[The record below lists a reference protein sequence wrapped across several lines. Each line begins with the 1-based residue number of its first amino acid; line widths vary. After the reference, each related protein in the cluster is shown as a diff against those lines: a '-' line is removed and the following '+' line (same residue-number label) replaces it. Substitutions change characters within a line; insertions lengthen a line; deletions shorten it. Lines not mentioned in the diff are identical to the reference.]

1 MKTLLLPTD
10 FSPCAHRAFR
20 YAAMLAEASGARI
33 ELLHV
38 FGLPVS
44 TVHEV
49 PADVSHQV
57 TFEEKRATE
66 ALNGFRESVLA
77 ETGFPAERVELR
89 VRYGFIA
96 DAIVGTA
103 RHEGADYI
111 VMGTQGARNLLDRWL
126 GTNAQR
132 VVSEAPCPVLV
143 VPADAPVAT
152 PHTVLYAADYDRDE
166 AVALNAVTQFANTFG
181 AKTRVVHIH
190 PYYELPVEKTAK
202 ELKASYETDEVNFR
216 NLNRD
221 EIPEAIETY
230 MRTHQPDVLALA
242 VYEKGFWEKL
252 LMPSVTAHF
261 LQHGHVPV
269 LVVRK

>member
-10 FSPCAHRAFR
+10 FSPCARRAFR
-20 YAAMLAEASGARI
+20 YAALLAETSGARI
-33 ELLHV
+33 VLLHV
-38 FGLPVS
+38 FSLPVS

-49 PADVSHQV
+49 PADVAHQV
-57 TFEEKRATE
+57 DVEENRAKQ
-66 ALNGFRESVLA
+66 ALGEFRDSVLA

-103 RHEGADYI
+103 RHEGADFI

-132 VVSEAPCPVLV
+132 VVAEAPCPVLV
-143 VPADAPVAT
+143 VPADAPVAPPRT
-152 PHTVLYAADYDRDE
+152 LLYAADYDRDE
-166 AVALNAVTQFANTFG
+166 AAALNAVTQFANLFG

-190 PYYELPVEKTAK
+190 PYYELPAEKTARALK
-202 ELKASYETDEVNFR
+202 ETYETEDVAFR

-221 EIPEAIETY
+221 EVPEAIETY

-252 LMPSVTAHF
+252 LMPSVTKHF

>member
-10 FSPCAHRAFR
+10 FSACAHRAFR
-20 YAAMLAEASGARI
+20 YAALLAETSGARI
-33 ELLHV
+33 VLLHV

-49 PADVSHQV
+49 PADVSNQV
-57 TFEEKRATE
+57 SFEEKRAHE
-66 ALNGFRESVLA
+66 ALAGFRASVLA
-77 ETGFPAERVELR
+77 KTGFPAERVESR

-96 DAIVGTA
+96 DAIVGMA
-103 RHEGADYI
+103 RQEAADFL
-111 VMGTQGARNLLDRWL
+111 VMGTQGARNVLDRWL

-132 VVSEAPCPVLV
+132 VVAEAPCPVLV
-143 VPADAPVAT
+143 VPADAPVTT
-152 PHTVLYAADYDRDE
+152 PRTLLYAADYDRDE
-166 AVALNAVTQFANTFG
+166 AVALNAVAQFATVFG

-202 ELKASYETDEVNFR
+202 ELKATYETDEVNFR

-230 MRTHQPDVLALA
+230 MRTHKPDVLALA

-252 LMPSVTAHF
+252 LMPSVTKHF